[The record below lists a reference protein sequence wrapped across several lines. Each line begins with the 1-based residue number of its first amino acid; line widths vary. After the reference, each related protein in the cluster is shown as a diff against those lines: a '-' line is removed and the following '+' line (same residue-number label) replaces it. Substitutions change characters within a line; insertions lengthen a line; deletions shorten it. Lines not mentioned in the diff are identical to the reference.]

1 MANFSFNSDSWKI
14 IPKFS
19 GVWEKDP
26 KKAKPVKEKEWTVE
40 DYERWAKEQ
49 EIKEAGRRGLS
60 PVTDFIRG
68 MTSEGRNIYRNE
80 DRTGSSERLT
90 GFDIGGREYLYPS
103 IFGGKDLFEQEPDT
117 NAGRD
122 AAMDKIIS
130 IFRKNRG
137 YDPETNIFY
146 GTGFSSREK
155 ANAFAKERYKGHRKY
170 QLSDLLDVI
179 RGRQ

>member
-146 GTGFSSREK
+146 GTGFSRREK
-155 ANAFAKERYKGHRKY
+155 ANSFAKERSKGHRKY

>member
-1 MANFSFNSDSWKI
+1 MANFNI

-19 GVWEKDP
+19 GMGEKEP
-26 KKAKPVKEKEWTVE
+26 KKSNLVKEKEWNVE
-40 DYERWAKEQ
+40 DFERWAKEQ
-49 EIKEAGRRGLS
+49 EIKEAGRRGFS

-117 NAGRD
+117 KAGRD

-137 YDPETNIFY
+137 YDPETNIYY
-146 GTGFSSREK
+146 GKGFSSPEK
-155 ANAFAKERYKGHRKY
+155 ANAFAKERSKGHRKY

>member
-1 MANFSFNSDSWKI
+1 MANFNFNI

-19 GVWEKDP
+19 GMGEKEP
-26 KKAKPVKEKEWTVE
+26 KKSNLVKEKEWNVE
-40 DYERWAKEQ
+40 DFERWAKEQ
-49 EIKEAGRRGLS
+49 EIKEAGRRGFS

-80 DRTGSSERLT
+80 DGTGSSERLT
-90 GFDIGGREYLYPS
+90 GFEIDGREYLYPS
-103 IFGGKDLFEQEPDT
+103 MFGGKDLFEQEPDT
-117 NAGRD
+117 KAGRD

-146 GTGFSSREK
+146 GKGFSSPEK
-155 ANAFAKERYKGHRKY
+155 ANAFAKERSKGHRKY
-170 QLSDLLDVI
+170 QLSDLLEVI
-179 RGRQ
+179 KGRQ

>member
-1 MANFSFNSDSWKI
+1 MADSWEEEYYRKAAENEDFLTRWI
-14 IPKFS
+14 RGDTPKEEYYKFGGLGGIGGYIP
-19 GVWEKDP
+19 
-26 KKAKPVKEKEWTVE
+26 
-40 DYERWAKEQ
+40 Q
-49 EIKEAGRRGLS
+49 ESKSRRGFS

-155 ANAFAKERYKGHRKY
+155 ANAFAKERSKGHRKY

>member
-90 GFDIGGREYLYPS
+90 GFEIGGREYLYPS

-155 ANAFAKERYKGHRKY
+155 ANAFAKERSKGHRKY